1 VDTLGR
7 RRLADI
13 AQLSTFTQAA
23 RVRYIPKKLAVV
35 EKH

>member
-7 RRLADI
+7 RWLADI
-13 AQLSTFTQAA
+13 AQLSTFAQAA
-23 RVRYIPKKLAVV
+23 RVRYIPEKFAVV